1 MGKFKDNVK
10 AAQYQLLPIDSI
22 IPDPDQPRK
31 RFEIAQLTDSVR
43 ESGIIEP
50 ILVRPAN
57 AEGKHMIIVGERR
70 WRACLKLEAVEIP
83 AIIRDVD
90 ADDAMVV
97 QLFENIGG
105 VRMDID
111 IQERSALL
119 TRIVSKYDTQEA
131 AAKALGV
138 KTSWLSHNLA
148 MSELRPEIG
157 KLYQDGKIDSVAA
170 VSLNKLSEKHC
181 DAADELIHRAQ
192 DGGSRLTRDVMRA
205 ELAKFGL
212 VKKRAS
218 KKDAVAGADGAAS
231 ETPSS
236 ASEGAVLSS
245 AASLAPGTQL
255 SGAAPDSP
263 SPQKRK
269 RSVKVKRA
277 IEMLGLADD
286 VDDGVLME
294 KLAEELLKAK
304 MAVEF

>member
-10 AAQYQLLPIDSI
+10 AAQYRLLPIDSI

-31 RFEIAQLTDSVR
+31 RFEISQLTDSVR

-50 ILVRPAN
+50 ILLRPAN

-83 AIIRDVD
+83 AIIRDAD

-119 TRIVSKYDTQEA
+119 TRIVSKYDTQED

-170 VSLNKLSEKHC
+170 VSLNKLSEKHG

-192 DGGSRLTRDVMRA
+192 DGGSKLTRDVMRA

-212 VKKRAS
+212 VKKRAA
-218 KKDAVAGADGAAS
+218 KKDGAGADGSPSGNHPTFEAHAPFS
-231 ETPSS
+231 TPS
-236 ASEGAVLSS
+236 
-245 AASLAPGTQL
+245 
-255 SGAAPDSP
+255 AAPDARIP
-263 SPQKRK
+263 GEAPDAAAPQKRK